1 MSTNYNSPGTPPPF
15 QPSAGDSNNRN
26 LMPVMIGIIVVL
38 LGLCVYLFVSKKSA
52 TSALQE
58 QIDGQSIALAELDTK
73 YRETV
78 AQLEMQ
84 KGQNVQLDSMVN
96 AQLAQLESQK
106 NQIAELI
113 RGRKD
118 YKSAMANF
126 DKQKKEYLAQIE
138 ELKKQVGILTEQN
151 TQLSQENEQLNSSL
165 GETQSKLKEESAA
178 KASLASEKSSLEAE
192 RNKLSKKVDIASA
205 IRVKNITTKGVD
217 VKGTK
222 ERSKSRAKRVDKLN
236 ICFRTEANEV
246 AAQGEE
252 TFYLRIIDPSGSP
265 LSVEERGSGV
275 SQNKR
280 SDEEFRYTTVA
291 TCDYSNEETDVC
303 GTWEPGQNFAKGKY
317 KVEVYNKGY
326 LVGTGVFNL
335 K

>member
-1 MSTNYNSPGTPPPF
+1 
-15 QPSAGDSNNRN
+15 
-26 LMPVMIGIIVVL
+26 MIGIIVVL
-38 LGLCVYLFVSKKSA
+38 LGLCVYLFVSKTRA
-52 TSALQE
+52 TNALQE
-58 QIDGQSIALAELDTK
+58 QLDEQSVALAELDTK
-73 YRETV
+73 YKETV

-151 TQLSQENEQLNSSL
+151 TQLAEENQQLNSSL

-178 KASLASEKSSLEAE
+178 KASLASEKSNLEAE

-205 IRVKNITTKGVD
+205 IRVKNIVVKGVD
-217 VKGTK
+217 VKGSK
-222 ERSKSRAKRVDKLN
+222 ERSKSRAKKVDRLSV
-236 ICFRTEANEV
+236 CFRTEANEV
-246 AAQGEE
+246 ASEGEE
-252 TFYLRIIDPSGSP
+252 TFYLRIIDPAGSP

-275 SQNKR
+275 AQNKR

-291 TCDYSNEETDVC
+291 TCDYSQKETDVC

-326 LVGTGVFNL
+326 LVGTGSFNL

>member
-1 MSTNYNSPGTPPPF
+1 
-15 QPSAGDSNNRN
+15 
-26 LMPVMIGIIVVL
+26 
-38 LGLCVYLFVSKKSA
+38 
-52 TSALQE
+52 LQE
-58 QIDGQSIALAELDTK
+58 QLDEQSVALAELDTK
-73 YRETV
+73 YKETV

-138 ELKKQVGILTEQN
+138 DLKKQVGILTEQN
-151 TQLSQENEQLNSSL
+151 TQLSEENQQLNSSL

-178 KASLASEKSSLEAE
+178 KASLASEKSNLEAE

-205 IRVKNITTKGVD
+205 IRVKNIVVKGVD

-222 ERSKSRAKRVDKLN
+222 ERAKSRAKKVDRLSV
-236 ICFRTEANEV
+236 CFRTEANEV
-246 AAQGEE
+246 APQGEE

-265 LSVEERGSGV
+265 LSVDERGSGV
-275 SQNKR
+275 AQNKR

-326 LVGTGVFNL
+326 LVGTGSFNL

>member
-1 MSTNYNSPGTPPPF
+1 
-15 QPSAGDSNNRN
+15 
-26 LMPVMIGIIVVL
+26 MPVMIGIIVVL
-38 LGLCVYLFVSKKSA
+38 LGLCVYLFVSKTRA
-52 TSALQE
+52 TNALQE
-58 QIDGQSIALAELDTK
+58 QLDEQSVALAELDTK
-73 YRETV
+73 YKETV

-151 TQLSQENEQLNSSL
+151 TQLAEENQQLNSSL

-178 KASLASEKSSLEAE
+178 KASLASEKSNLEAE

-205 IRVKNITTKGVD
+205 IRVKNIVVKGVD
-217 VKGTK
+217 VKGSK
-222 ERSKSRAKRVDKLN
+222 ERSKSRAKKVDRLSV
-236 ICFRTEANEV
+236 CFRTEANEV
-246 AAQGEE
+246 ASEGEE
-252 TFYLRIIDPSGSP
+252 TFYLRIIDPAGSP

-275 SQNKR
+275 AQNKR

-291 TCDYSNEETDVC
+291 TCDYSQKETDVC

-326 LVGTGVFNL
+326 LVGTGSFNL